1 MGATGQHKSLYSK
14 IFSIVV
20 KTKEMYLSCV
30 FPHGG
35 KMNWHKSKPYRIFPQ
50 MKILETLLQTSGK
63 HSSAFWVTVHRVR
76 GEMIHDIPTVFSSC
90 QQRSR
95 VAHLEKAAEV
105 VLLLPSPTKLLMKSY
120 SSLKIFL
127 KMCHFG
133 KMYWFTLDIFSNN
146 LQFLNYK
153 EENNWSS
160 VISTQ

>member
-1 MGATGQHKSLYSK
+1 MRY
-14 IFSIVV
+14 I
-20 KTKEMYLSCV
+20 YLALFHMVEKWIDIKVSPIEF
-30 FPHGG
+30 FP
-35 KMNWHKSKPYRIFPQ
+35 KWK
-50 MKILETLLQTSGK
+50 LEALLQTSGK

-133 KMYWFTLDIFSNN
+133 KMYWFTLDIFRNN

-153 EENNWSS
+153 EDNNLSS